1 MILYTQCRYVGGGCM
16 LTGNKHFRCNE
27 EEWQLFKLLCK
38 RRGSNASIE
47 IRRFINR
54 FNEK

>member
-1 MILYTQCRYVGGGCM
+1 M